1 MSNLVLI
8 CRHHH
13 RLVHEGGFGVALDPI
28 GTIQFTDPK
37 GKIIAP
43 TADRNLRGDF
53 RTIIHDNEQSGLE
66 ITPKTTVP
74 DWYGEKMDYSAAIE
88 SMLYRE
94 NRRNVRDEMTAKSI
108 E

>member
-1 MSNLVLI
+1 MSNLVLL

-28 GTIQFTDPK
+28 GTIQFTDRQ
-37 GKIIAP
+37 GKIIPPA
-43 TADRNLRGDF
+43 ADQDLRGNP
-53 RTIIHDNEQSGLE
+53 RAIIRDHEQAGLE
-66 ITPKTTVP
+66 ITHKTPVP

-94 NRRNVRDEMTAKSI
+94 QKRSPMDSETRFE
-108 E
+108 